1 MISPIFFLIF
11 ISISFYSVSKVLL
24 KKIRIASPAED
35 YIFHTAAGF
44 GIIFYV
50 ILIFG
55 FAGCLSKHFFIALV
69 SVQILLCLINV
80 PKLAFIIEYFTGKI
94 SDIGIGAKIIFAFII
109 LNLILHLP
117 GSLAPVAGL
126 DGLTYH
132 LPLSKIYYET
142 GKISIINY
150 LFYSF
155 FPQFAEIF
163 FMYGIYF
170 DNAVFSQ
177 LFHWYFYFL
186 TLLIIC
192 RTSKLF
198 IENDFFALLP
208 ALFFSASPAVNR
220 LTGYTK
226 NEFFMIFYFIAS
238 LYFFYKFVLENHN
251 KWMAVSLIFCA
262 ISNNIKYHG
271 IINSIIIIF
280 LFILYFIVSKKYTKI
295 FIFIIFIGVFVIL
308 SSPFYIRNYIK
319 IGNPA
324 YPFLTDIFK
333 LKQTDSKDVTG
344 GEHLQKNTKNMVR
357 HFKETKLNH
366 NPVMNFFKFPYQVSI
381 KFQTYDFWKYSI
393 SPIFFIFYCC
403 LWIMIFFL
411 KKDELHKILYAA
423 LYSVIFIYLIYFNA
437 PRSRYI
443 LPAYPVL
450 CITGTYFFYKLYLMK
465 GKGKAFVNF
474 NLALFL
480 GMVLINYPL
489 LAGQHI
495 NRYRTLA
502 GIQSADEY
510 LEERF
515 YADGEFYK
523 AVKWSNEHI
532 DSSKKIYITHQQS
545 FYFNRDFLL
554 GYSPNMTL
562 SPINNYSVKSAD
574 DLIEKLKENGVSY
587 IFYSEKYA
595 KRFCYNISELI
606 SRLEKEKKISQ
617 VKKFSGNII
626 YKIETGK

>member
-1 MISPIFFLIF
+1 MFV
-11 ISISFYSVSKVLL
+11 SISFYSVSKVLL

-44 GIIFYV
+44 GLIFYV

-55 FAGCLSKHFFIALV
+55 FAGCLSKNFFISLV
-69 SVQILLCLINV
+69 SIQILFCLINV
-80 PKLAFIIEYFTGKI
+80 SNTALLFEYLIGKI
-94 SDIGIGAKIIFAFII
+94 LRIGIGSKIVLALII
-109 LNLILHLP
+109 INLILHLP

-132 LPLSKIYYET
+132 LPLSKIYFET
-142 GKISIINY
+142 GKISIINF

-186 TLLIIC
+186 TLLMIC
-192 RTSKLF
+192 KTSKIF

-208 ALFFSASPAVNR
+208 ALFFSAAPAINR

-238 LYFFYKFVLENHN
+238 LYFFYKYVLENNN
-251 KWMAVSLIFCA
+251 KWMAISLVFCA
-262 ISNNIKYHG
+262 VSNNIKYHG

-280 LFILYFIVSKKYTKI
+280 LFALYFIISRRYSQI
-295 FIFIIFIGVFVIL
+295 FKFIIFFGVFIIL
-308 SSPFYIRNYIK
+308 SSPFYIRNYIY

-324 YPFLTDIFK
+324 YPFLTEIFK
-333 LKQTDSKDVTG
+333 IKQAGDKNVSS
-344 GEHLQKNTKNMVR
+344 GEHFQTNTKNMVR

-366 NPVMNFFKFPYQVSI
+366 NPAINFLKFPYQVSI

-393 SPIFFIFYCC
+393 SPMFFIFYCC

-411 KKDELHKILYAA
+411 KKNEAHKILYAA

-450 CITGTYFFYKLYLMK
+450 CITGTYFFYKLYLMN
-465 GKGKAFVNF
+465 GKWKAFVNF
-474 NLALFL
+474 NLFIFI

-489 LAGQHI
+489 LAAQHI
-495 NRYRTLA
+495 NRYKTLA
-502 GIQSADEY
+502 GIQSVDEY

-545 FYFNRDFLL
+545 FYFTREFLL
-554 GYSPNMTL
+554 GYSPNTTL
-562 SPINNYSVKSAD
+562 SPINNDSVKSAD

-595 KRFCYNISELI
+595 RRFCYNISELI
-606 SRLEKEKKISQ
+606 LRLENEKKISAI
-617 VKKFSGNII
+617 KKFRGNTI
-626 YKIETGK
+626 YKIESGKVNNNKF